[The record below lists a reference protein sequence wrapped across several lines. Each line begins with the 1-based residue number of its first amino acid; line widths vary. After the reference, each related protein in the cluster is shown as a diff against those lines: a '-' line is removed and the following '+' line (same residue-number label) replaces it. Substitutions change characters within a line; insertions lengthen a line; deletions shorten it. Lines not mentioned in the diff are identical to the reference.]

1 MQYPNTTV
9 GNITLNSSL
18 ELQLCN
24 SADEGLTVAVMVV
37 LQLYL
42 HFIYLTL
49 IWKAVSFG
57 F

>member
-1 MQYPNTTV
+1 MQHPNTAG
-9 GNITLNSSL
+9 GNITLNSGL

-24 SADEGLTVAVMVV
+24 SVDEGLTVALMAI

>member
-1 MQYPNTTV
+1 MQHPNTTG

-24 SADEGLTVAVMVV
+24 SVDEGLTVAVMLI

-49 IWKAVSFG
+49 IRNAVSFG